1 MLVADDIVY
10 RQSPQRVEARG
21 HVRTTFPAREVAAS
35 ERVVSADDDVVVVA
49 RMLDYDRSMGTAI
62 YRGGVRYT
70 DPSHIL
76 SANELAVRFD
86 AEGRI
91 QEVDATGMVEIV
103 DLVSGR
109 RMEGEEARRRTES
122 GVIELRGD
130 PVRLTDEKGNTVSG
144 SSLTWDR
151 ASGTVTLAGD
161 TETIY
166 QPEEAP

>member
-21 HVRTTFPAREVAAS
+21 HVRTTFPAREVAGS
-35 ERVVSADDDVVVVA
+35 DPDVGADDDVVVVA
-49 RMLDYDRSMGTAI
+49 RMLDYDRASGTAV

-76 SANELAVRFD
+76 SSNELTVRFD
-86 AEGRI
+86 MDGQI
-91 QEVDATGMVEIV
+91 QEVDASGRVEIV

-109 RMEGEEARRRTES
+109 RMEGEQATRRTDS
-122 GVIELRGD
+122 GVIELRGE
-130 PVRLTDEKGNTVSG
+130 PVRLIDEKGNSVSG

-151 ASGTVTLAGD
+151 ASGTVSLAGD